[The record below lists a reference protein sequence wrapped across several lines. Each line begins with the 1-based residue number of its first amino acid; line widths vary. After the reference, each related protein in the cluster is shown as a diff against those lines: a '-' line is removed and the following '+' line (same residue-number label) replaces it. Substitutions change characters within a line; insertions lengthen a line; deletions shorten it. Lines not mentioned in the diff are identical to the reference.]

1 MVHIQ
6 VRVDRQAPT
15 TPQRQASAPSPQLCG
30 PKKTAKSTVA
40 ARSGGASEEKI
51 ERKSDNEKK
60 RSKKDREFFFW
71 GLSSS
76 GA

>member
-30 PKKTAKSTVA
+30 PKKQPRVAA